1 MTHADNV
8 AVPAQEHQRA
18 EWAARTESFAREGA
32 PKTKPIGEAFA
43 ALMHLRPGER
53 VLDIATGTGTAAIA
67 AAQLVGP
74 TGMVVASDFVAEWEP
89 HVRATAAD
97 AGVTNVTF
105 AVMPAQAL
113 DLPDA
118 SVDVVLCQF
127 GIMLMTERIQALREM
142 RRVLRPGGRLG
153 IAVWSVPE
161 RVGLFQ
167 IMGIIGAALPPPV
180 GEQPPGPT
188 SLGAPGLLEDL
199 LAEGGFADI
208 VVQRRTFTYDVESG
222 EGEWQR
228 LTAEQANPLVPG
240 LFELSAEARE
250 TVHQQVVA
258 ALEARRVGDV
268 IRIENEVVFGTATR

>member
-1 MTHADNV
+1 MTNSNNV
-8 AVPAQEHQRA
+8 AVAAHEQQRA

-43 ALMHLRPGER
+43 AIMQLRSGER

-67 AAQLVGP
+67 AAKLVGP
-74 TGMVVASDFVAEWEP
+74 SGAVVATDFVAEWEP
-89 HVRATAAD
+89 HVLATAAE
-97 AGVTNVTF
+97 AGVSNVTF

-113 DLPDA
+113 ALPDA
-118 SVDVVLCQF
+118 SFDVVLCQF
-127 GIMLMTERIQALREM
+127 GIMLMTERLQALREM

-199 LAEGGFADI
+199 LADGEFHDI
-208 VVQRRTFTYDVESG
+208 VVERRTFTFEVESG
-222 EGEWQR
+222 ESEWQR
-228 LTAEQANPLVPG
+228 LTAEQANPMMPG
-240 LFELSAEARE
+240 LFELSPQKRE
-250 TVHQQVVA
+250 EVHQQVVA

-268 IRIENEVVFGTATR
+268 ILIENEVVFGVATR